1 MQHKT
6 YAWCPGHATRI
17 AQMLT
22 LQTIDLDVNPW
33 YFAES
38 PRGASFETDAAM
50 TTWDV
55 TDVELSEPTPS
66 LPSLY
71 CTETLC
77 LEDFLN

>member
-1 MQHKT
+1 
-6 YAWCPGHATRI
+6 
-17 AQMLT
+17 MLT

-38 PRGASFETDAAM
+38 PRGTSFATDAAM
-50 TTWDV
+50 SSWDV
-55 TDVELSEPTPS
+55 TDVELSEPTLS

-77 LEDFLN
+77 LADFLD

>member
-1 MQHKT
+1 MLRALLK
-6 YAWCPGHATRI
+6 
-17 AQMLT
+17 MLT

-38 PRGASFETDAAM
+38 PRATSFATDVAM